1 MNFMDALKSE
11 ANSGKNNLTRTENG
25 ALGFRTTGKALLDLN
40 YAVSSLRTRDS
51 RDIEAMF
58 AAACAENLNL
68 ALTWLFF
75 ARDIRGI
82 GMGERRL
89 FRVCMLY
96 AARNFPE
103 KTAALLKLIPEY
115 GRWDDLVFIYFETT
129 EPSVKKAAF
138 EIIAAQLNEDL
149 KALAAGK
156 SVSLLSKWL
165 PSENTSSQVSR
176 REARHLAMMLGVAP
190 KQYRQRLSALRKQ
203 IDIVERRMSGRDWG
217 GIDYEAVPSKAN
229 LLYRD
234 AFMEHD
240 PERRRQFLD
249 SLKKDP
255 KKIKASVL
263 FPHEIVSAYVNSP
276 RVDATLEALWKN
288 LPNVFSGEAPR
299 ILVVA
304 DGSGSMTWGPG
315 NVRPIDVANAL
326 AIYFAERL
334 PEPYHDRYI
343 TFSSRPQYVELSGAN
358 TLRDRI
364 NIAEEHDEC
373 ANTNIKATFDL
384 ILDTAVKNHLKQ
396 DELPETVLILSDGE
410 FDSMSSNADA
420 TTFEIIR
427 REYAA
432 MGYQLPKLCFWNI
445 CSRTLAIPVTENDR
459 GVCLVSGFSP
469 AVVKMVMSG
478 ELDPYKALLSS
489 LADPRYLPV
498 VKALEGECSID

>member
-1 MNFMDALKSE
+1 MNNVSC
-11 ANSGKNNLTRTENG
+11 
-25 ALGFRTTGKALLDLN
+25 LG
-40 YAVSSLRTRDS
+40 
-51 RDIEAMF
+51 
-58 AAACAENLNL
+58 
-68 ALTWLFF
+68 
-75 ARDIRGI
+75 
-82 GMGERRL
+82 
-89 FRVCMLY
+89 
-96 AARNFPE
+96 
-103 KTAALLKLIPEY
+103 
-115 GRWDDLVFIYFETT
+115 
-129 EPSVKKAAF
+129 
-138 EIIAAQLNEDL
+138 
-149 KALAAGK
+149 
-156 SVSLLSKWL
+156 KWL
-165 PSENTSSQVSR
+165 PSLNTSSKATRKEAETMR
-176 REARHLAMMLGVAP
+176 RALDLTPRA
-190 KQYRQRLSALRKQ
+190 YRVMLSALRKK
-203 IDIVERRMSGRDWG
+203 IDVVERKMSAKKWG
-217 GIDYEAVPSKAN
+217 EIDYEAVPSKAN

-249 SLKKDP
+249 SLRKDP
-255 KKIKASVL
+255 KKINASVL
-263 FPHEIVSAYVNSP
+263 FPHEIVSAYVASP

-326 AIYFAERL
+326 AVYFAERL
-334 PEPYHDRYI
+334 PEPYRDRYI
-343 TFSSRPQYVELSGAN
+343 TFSSRPQYVELSGVT

-384 ILDTAVKNHLKQ
+384 ILDTAVKNHLKMA
-396 DELPETVLILSDGE
+396 DLPETVLILSDGE